1 MAKKKKRSSIA
12 AVLVEA
18 VSDVA
23 NAASVAA
30 TGSEIGVL
38 ELAAE
43 DELKPNQT
51 KRARRVKA
59 VPKKRPRQGNPG
71 SRLKRNLP
79 ESAGSAHKPRLP
91 LFPIAI
97 KERTAPADAWRRSR
111 TEGDLMIAL
120 ILPFRDPGEGA
131 RTH

>member
-1 MAKKKKRSSIA
+1 MAKKKRASIA

-43 DELKPNQT
+43 DELKPTQT
-51 KRARRVKA
+51 KRARKMKA
-59 VPKKRPRQGNPG
+59 VPRKRVAA
-71 SRLKRNLP
+71 KR
-79 ESAGSAHKPRLP
+79 ARKP
-91 LFPIAI
+91 I
-97 KERTAPADAWRRSR
+97 KSKSTRKRR
-111 TEGDLMIAL
+111 
-120 ILPFRDPGEGA
+120 
-131 RTH
+131 

>member
-1 MAKKKKRSSIA
+1 MAKKKRASIA

-43 DELKPNQT
+43 DELKPTQT
-51 KRARRVKA
+51 KCARKMKA
-59 VPKKRPRQGNPG
+59 VPKKKTAARK
-71 SRLKRNLP
+71 SRKPIKKKRT
-79 ESAGSAHKPRLP
+79 GK
-91 LFPIAI
+91 
-97 KERTAPADAWRRSR
+97 RR
-111 TEGDLMIAL
+111 
-120 ILPFRDPGEGA
+120 
-131 RTH
+131 